1 MPELKDVSRDGWED
15 ADVDVGLTPVFTP
28 SQLFT
33 FFCQQWDA
41 YGYSD
46 SVQEKKRLQDLEN
59 RAKVSAENKKNKA
72 ERLAKQKANAAWS
85 SQTLKRETRDKR
97 KEKKVKRKQWLK
109 SQQLQPSP
117 SASAVPQKRGLVV
130 DDGDED
136 EDEDEEDDWA
146 ELAREERMAK
156 KAKKGEI
163 TQVEFDSEF
172 MHMS

>member
-1 MPELKDVSRDGWED
+1 MFNFV
-15 ADVDVGLTPVFTP
+15 
-28 SQLFT
+28 
-33 FFCQQWDA
+33 CQQWDA
-41 YGYSD
+41 YSYSD

-59 RAKVSAENKKNKA
+59 RVKVSAENQKNKA

-97 KEKKVKRKQWLK
+97 KVKKVKRKQWLK
-109 SQQLQPSP
+109 AQQPQPSP
-117 SASAVPQKRGLVV
+117 SASAVPQKRVLEA
-130 DDGDED
+130 DD

-163 TQVEFDSEF
+163 TQVEFDAEF
-172 MHMS
+172 MS